1 MNDGLRRLKVLA
13 EVVLPAVIEENFD
26 LRVWQCETTACAF
39 GWGCMYK
46 PFQEEGLRLST
57 EAESFNGKAYPLYKD
72 RECIEAAEEFFE
84 LTYSEARELFYK
96 GYYNQE
102 NPTVN
107 DVITKIKEV
116 IKKKEDE
123 ERFEQISGT
132 S

>member
-1 MNDGLRRLKVLA
+1 
-13 EVVLPAVIEENFD
+13 
-26 LRVWQCETTACAF
+26 
-39 GWGCMYK
+39 MYK
-46 PFQEEGLRLST
+46 PFQEEGLRLIT
-57 EAESFNGKAYPLYKD
+57 EAESFYGKAYPLYKD

-96 GYYNQE
+96 NYYNQE

>member
-26 LRVWQCETTACAF
+26 LRVWQCETTACAL

-46 PFQEEGLRLST
+46 PFQEEGLRLIT
-57 EAESFNGKAYPLYKD
+57 EAESFYGKAYPLYKD
-72 RECIEAAEEFFE
+72 RECIEAAEEFFD

-96 GYYNQE
+96 SYYNQE